1 MKRFLY
7 FLGLMG
13 VLAVS
18 LLGFHKVF
26 SFKYGDGIY
35 SVTTFYEQEEDSV
48 DLLIL
53 GSSHAY
59 QNINPMILW
68 KDAGIAA
75 YDLCGSI
82 TPLWNSYYFLKEAV
96 KTQSPRLVILEAYC
110 LTQPYEYMDDSR
122 IIKNV
127 YGLKPSENKLD
138 ALKVSAPEDRWVEF
152 GLGYIQYHNRYS
164 ALEADDF
171 RPYQDDPAFYA
182 SWKGFGNN
190 FGVIPYEAPQVVND
204 GSTAPIYPKQQEY
217 YEKIIAF
224 CKKEG
229 LPLLVVVSPYAGY
242 TQGEMQVYNTAK
254 QIAQAAGVPFVNFN
268 DDYNEIGLDWSTDAA
283 DPAHLSYLGNKKFTE
298 TLGEYLLEHYTWEDH
313 SAERE
318 KYASWDAAY
327 DYYDHSMRNKALSLV
342 TDAATYLATLDFLGE
357 EYIVILEPGA
367 TFGAWDLTKTF
378 IQNHGIGDP
387 PEQGGQAWIL
397 QGQTMETVT
406 KTPYGYYWAQR
417 FGKNELLVDDSGVYW
432 NRKNYKKSDN
442 DINIVVFDTRNQ
454 TVADAVCIT
463 ENAVVR

>member
-7 FLGLMG
+7 FLGLAGM
-13 VLAVS
+13 LAVS
-18 LLGFHKVF
+18 LLGFRRVF

-152 GLGYIQYHNRYS
+152 ATARWRPPTS
-164 ALEADDF
+164 ARTRMT
-171 RPYQDDPAFYA
+171 RPSMPPGRA
-182 SWKGFGNN
+182 S
-190 FGVIPYEAPQVVND
+190 
-204 GSTAPIYPKQQEY
+204 
-217 YEKIIAF
+217 
-224 CKKEG
+224 
-229 LPLLVVVSPYAGY
+229 
-242 TQGEMQVYNTAK
+242 
-254 QIAQAAGVPFVNFN
+254 
-268 DDYNEIGLDWSTDAA
+268 
-283 DPAHLSYLGNKKFTE
+283 
-298 TLGEYLLEHYTWEDH
+298 
-313 SAERE
+313 
-318 KYASWDAAY
+318 
-327 DYYDHSMRNKALSLV
+327 
-342 TDAATYLATLDFLGE
+342 ATILA
-357 EYIVILEPGA
+357 
-367 TFGAWDLTKTF
+367 
-378 IQNHGIGDP
+378 
-387 PEQGGQAWIL
+387 
-397 QGQTMETVT
+397 
-406 KTPYGYYWAQR
+406 
-417 FGKNELLVDDSGVYW
+417 
-432 NRKNYKKSDN
+432 
-442 DINIVVFDTRNQ
+442 
-454 TVADAVCIT
+454 
-463 ENAVVR
+463 